1 MIIIL
6 MGVSGCGKTTVGRLL
21 AERLGWEFLD
31 GDNFHPPDN
40 VTKMSRGTPLTDAD
54 RAGWLDRLAGLI
66 TESLQQGRS
75 VVLACSALKQ
85 SYRDRLTVSPGS
97 VRFVYLKGSRELIG
111 SRLLERAGHFMPP
124 GLLESQFK
132 DLEEPGNALV
142 VDIRLSP
149 EENVELIISYFRIH
163 V

>member
-85 SYRDRLTVSPGS
+85 SYRDRLTVSPRQ